1 MAVHEAALPCAA
13 MKKTPTNSSVLESLE
28 SRLAPAGIVTLSL
41 TTAGALTITGDAF
54 ANDLQITES
63 GNDWTIA
70 SQAGGDTLFKMNGGP
85 ALSSITFAA
94 PLSLKAS
101 LGAGNDD
108 MLISGVIIPSTVT
121 IDGGEGDDIVD
132 LTSTSIGGVTTIR
145 LGNGHDYFTAGGD
158 LFFAKGFSVD
168 LGKGENTFDVNATTL
183 LSNGSISAVGGG
195 SAVEQQT
202 FILAAELADVR
213 GSVTLRTSTAS
224 FTDFEIGALTDDSL
238 RISGNLTLTAAAG
251 DDLVTLV
258 GGIETLGTFAIGL
271 GHGANS
277 VLSSDATLVK
287 ARTLSYVG
295 GSHQDSVTFSNEALQ
310 VTGNMSFNGGAGTN
324 LLDLN
329 PFDSLSIGGRL
340 SYSGGSGNDVLL
352 IDGPSAIIG
361 GAVSMA
367 ASSGN
372 NSFGLNAISGSVGA
386 FTYSAAAGNDVVDVG
401 ESTGVSSLV
410 TVRGNVSINTGAG
423 SADVMV
429 RDADI
434 YGNLTV
440 NTAVAFGGI
449 DIVRLI
455 DSDFR
460 GNVGINLAGAAESD
474 VIVRDGIF
482 DRAVTVNTGGGDD
495 YVAFDT
501 DTEVSSI
508 YSIFDGYV
516 RINLG
521 AGNDIFAAGSNPAV
535 DTVGNDFNS
544 YVDVNGGTGYDR
556 AYFMHFD
563 YNNGFNGPLP
573 WTYSVEEAY

>member
-1 MAVHEAALPCAA
+1 
-13 MKKTPTNSSVLESLE
+13 MKKTSTSSSVLESLE
-28 SRLAPAGIVTLSL
+28 SRLAPAGIVSLSL
-41 TTAGALTITGDAF
+41 STSGALTIAGDAL

-70 SQAGGDTLFKMNGGP
+70 SQVGGDTLFEMNGGP

-108 MLISGVIIPSTVT
+108 MLISEAIIPGAVS

-132 LTSTSIGGVTTIR
+132 LTSTSIGGATAIR

-168 LGKGENTFDVNATTL
+168 LGTGQNTFDVNATTL
-183 LSNGSISAVGGG
+183 LSNGSISAVAGG

-202 FILAAELADVR
+202 FILAAELGDVK

-238 RISGNLTLTAAAG
+238 RVTGNLTLTAAAG
-251 DDLVTLV
+251 DDLVTLA
-258 GGIETLGTFAIGL
+258 GNIETLGAFAIGL

-277 VLSSDATLVK
+277 VLTDDAALIK
-287 ARTLSYVG
+287 ANALSYAG
-295 GSHQDSVTFSNEALQ
+295 GSHQDSVTFANEVLQ

-329 PFDSLSIGGRL
+329 PASALSIGGRL
-340 SYSGGSGNDVLL
+340 SYSGGNGNDALI
-352 IDGPSAIIG
+352 IDGPSVIIG

-367 ASSGN
+367 VSSGN
-372 NSFGLNAISGSVGA
+372 NAFGLNAVSGSVGA
-386 FTYSAAAGNDVVDVG
+386 FSYSAAAGNDVVDVG

-460 GNVGINLAGAAESD
+460 GNVGINLTGGAESD

-482 DRAVTVNTGGGDD
+482 DRAVTINTGGGDD

-501 DTEVSSI
+501 DTDVSSI

>member
-1 MAVHEAALPCAA
+1 
-13 MKKTPTNSSVLESLE
+13 MKKTFPSSSVLESLE
-28 SRLAPAGIVTLSL
+28 SRLAPAGIVSLSL
-41 TTAGALTITGDAF
+41 STSGALTITGDAL

-70 SQAGGDTLFKMNGGP
+70 SQVGGDTLFKMNGGP

-94 PLSLKAS
+94 PLSIKAS

-108 MLISGVIIPSTVT
+108 VLISEAIIPGTVS
-121 IDGGEGDDIVD
+121 IDGGEGDDVVD
-132 LTSTSIGGVTTIR
+132 LTSTSIGGATAIR

-168 LGKGENTFDVNATTL
+168 LGNGQNTFDVNATTL
-183 LSNGSISAVGGG
+183 LSNGSISAVAGG

-202 FILAAELADVR
+202 FILAAELGDVK

-238 RISGNLTLTAAAG
+238 RVTGNLTLTAAAG
-251 DDLVTLV
+251 DDLVTLA
-258 GGIETLGTFAIGL
+258 GNIETLGTFAIGL

-277 VLSSDATLVK
+277 VLTNDAALIKANTLNY
-287 ARTLSYVG
+287 AG
-295 GSHQDSVTFSNEALQ
+295 GSHQDSVTFANEVLQ

-329 PFDSLSIGGRL
+329 PASSMSIGGRL
-340 SYSGGSGNDVLL
+340 SYSGGNGNDTLL

-361 GAVSMA
+361 GVVSMA

-372 NSFGLNAISGSVGA
+372 NAFGLNAISGSIGA
-386 FTYSAAAGNDVVDVG
+386 FSYSAAAGNDVVDVG

-449 DIVRLI
+449 DTVRLI

-460 GNVGINLAGAAESD
+460 GNVGINLAGTAESD

-482 DRAVTVNTGGGDD
+482 DRAVTINTGGGDD

-501 DTEVSSI
+501 DTDVSSI

-556 AYFMHFD
+556 AYFMHYD

>member
-1 MAVHEAALPCAA
+1 LI
-13 MKKTPTNSSVLESLE
+13 K
-28 SRLAPAGIVTLSL
+28 
-41 TTAGALTITGDAF
+41 
-54 ANDLQITES
+54 AN
-63 GNDWTIA
+63 
-70 SQAGGDTLFKMNGGP
+70 
-85 ALSSITFAA
+85 ALSYA
-94 PLSLKAS
+94 
-101 LGAGNDD
+101 
-108 MLISGVIIPSTVT
+108 
-121 IDGGEGDDIVD
+121 
-132 LTSTSIGGVTTIR
+132 
-145 LGNGHDYFTAGGD
+145 
-158 LFFAKGFSVD
+158 
-168 LGKGENTFDVNATTL
+168 
-183 LSNGSISAVGGG
+183 
-195 SAVEQQT
+195 
-202 FILAAELADVR
+202 
-213 GSVTLRTSTAS
+213 
-224 FTDFEIGALTDDSL
+224 
-238 RISGNLTLTAAAG
+238 
-251 DDLVTLV
+251 
-258 GGIETLGTFAIGL
+258 
-271 GHGANS
+271 
-277 VLSSDATLVK
+277 
-287 ARTLSYVG
+287 G
-295 GSHQDSVTFSNEALQ
+295 GSHQDSVTLANEVLQ

-329 PFDSLSIGGRL
+329 PASALSIGGRL
-340 SYSGGSGNDVLL
+340 SYSGGNGNDALI
-352 IDGPSAIIG
+352 IDGPSVIIG

-367 ASSGN
+367 VSSGN
-372 NSFGLNAISGSVGA
+372 NAFGLNAVSGSVGA
-386 FTYSAAAGNDVVDVG
+386 FSYSAAAGNDVVDVG

-460 GNVGINLAGAAESD
+460 GNVGINLTGGAESD

-482 DRAVTVNTGGGDD
+482 DRAVTINTGGGDD

-501 DTEVSSI
+501 DTDVSSI

-521 AGNDIFAAGSNPAV
+521 AGNDIFAAGSNPVV

>member
-1 MAVHEAALPCAA
+1 
-13 MKKTPTNSSVLESLE
+13 MKKTFPSSSVLESLE
-28 SRLAPAGIVTLSL
+28 SRLAPAGIVSLSL
-41 TTAGALTITGDAF
+41 STSGALTITGDAL

-70 SQAGGDTLFKMNGGP
+70 SQVGGDTLFKMNGGP

-94 PLSLKAS
+94 PLSIKAS

-108 MLISGVIIPSTVT
+108 VLISEAIIPGTVS
-121 IDGGEGDDIVD
+121 IDGGEGDDVVD
-132 LTSTSIGGVTTIR
+132 LTSTSIGGATAIR

-168 LGKGENTFDVNATTL
+168 LGNGQNTFDVNATTL
-183 LSNGSISAVGGG
+183 LSNGSISAVAGG

-202 FILAAELADVR
+202 FILAAELGDVK

-238 RISGNLTLTAAAG
+238 RVTGNLTLAG
-251 DDLVTLV
+251 N
-258 GGIETLGTFAIGL
+258 IETLGTFAIGL

-277 VLSSDATLVK
+277 VLTNDAALIKANTLNY
-287 ARTLSYVG
+287 AG
-295 GSHQDSVTFSNEALQ
+295 GSHQDSVTFANEVLQ

-329 PFDSLSIGGRL
+329 PASSMSIGGRL
-340 SYSGGSGNDVLL
+340 SYSGGNGNDTLL

-361 GAVSMA
+361 GVVSMA

-372 NSFGLNAISGSVGA
+372 NAFGLNAISGSIGA
-386 FTYSAAAGNDVVDVG
+386 FSYSAAAGNDVVDVG

-449 DIVRLI
+449 DTVRLI

-460 GNVGINLAGAAESD
+460 GNVGINLAGTAESD

-482 DRAVTVNTGGGDD
+482 DRAVTINTGGGDD

-501 DTEVSSI
+501 DTDVSSI

-556 AYFMHFD
+556 AYFMHYD